1 MLSGDLGRDFD
12 TPDKISEAD
21 LEITIPVTAE
31 LTHRLRILLI
41 LLEDTPWW
49 LMTIY
54 NFTSSI
60 SDVLFRFLLAPCTHS
75 YTENNKPRK
84 N

>member
-1 MLSGDLGRDFD
+1 MLSGDLARDFD

-21 LEITIPVTAE
+21 LEITNPVTAE

-41 LLEDTPWW
+41 LLEDTPRW

-54 NFTSSI
+54 NFSSSI
-60 SDVLFRFLLAPCTHS
+60 SDVLFGFLLALGTHL
-75 YTENNKPRK
+75 TNLGKIR
-84 N
+84 